1 MHYRYFKPELLFD
14 GRKILKDA
22 TLIVREDDAIE
33 DISFEVHEDAIP
45 LEGVLAPGFINCHC
59 HLELSHFKGLI
70 PEGTGMTEFL
80 LSVINIRKSGLPYIR
95 QAAEQAEQ
103 EMAASGI
110 VAVADIC
117 NGTDT
122 LTQKKYSGI
131 YYHNFI
137 ETMGLEESLARKT
150 MEKAL
155 EYYREFDRLFPGR
168 TSIVPHAP
176 YSVSRELFKLISE
189 RKPDLISMHNQE
201 SRDEMELFQTGKGD
215 MLKLL
220 NAIGIREFSSG
231 KANSLQFA
239 YPFLEAAGTVILVHN
254 TFADEESIALT
265 NNSKTYWCLCPNANL
280 YINKVL
286 PPVNLFRKQGVKIVV
301 GTDSLASN
309 HQLNMLSE
317 LSSIA
322 KEYTE
327 ISLEEMLRWI
337 TINGAEALGIQ
348 EWYGSFEKG
357 KKPGM
362 VNFLVSEVGE
372 NMKIFDNS

>member
-1 MHYRYFKPELLFD
+1 
-14 GRKILKDA
+14 
-22 TLIVREDDAIE
+22 
-33 DISFEVHEDAIP
+33 
-45 LEGVLAPGFINCHC
+45 
-59 HLELSHFKGLI
+59 
-70 PEGTGMTEFL
+70 
-80 LSVINIRKSGLPYIR
+80 
-95 QAAEQAEQ
+95 
-103 EMAASGI
+103 
-110 VAVADIC
+110 
-117 NGTDT
+117 
-122 LTQKKYSGI
+122 
-131 YYHNFI
+131 
-137 ETMGLEESLARKT
+137 MGLEESLARKT